1 MPVRPAGIDHDLGQA
16 RLSEPSM
23 NILQRIDRFI
33 TTDPALRQLALLVGL
48 VVAAYLLLLLTIKA
62 PVVTAGLVLAYVILR
77 RSNR

>member
-1 MPVRPAGIDHDLGQA
+1 
-16 RLSEPSM
+16 M